1 MPPMSK
7 RSPQTFAKRQRE
19 LARQEKQERKRAKRL
34 ERKQQKTQPEGGAV
48 GEEFEVGVAEE
59 VEVVSPEEQ
68 PSSVE

>member
-19 LARQEKQERKRAKRL
+19 LARLEKQERKRAKRL
-34 ERKQQKTQPEGGAV
+34 ERKQQKTHGEGGAV
-48 GEEFEVGVAEE
+48 GEELEVGVGEQ
-59 VEVVSPEEQ
+59 VEAASPEEQ